1 MATTVGTES
10 TLEDLLEDLIALHY
24 DAADAYRTAID
35 RLDDARFRNR
45 LAEFRRDHCAT
56 SLNWRYP
63 LERGP
68 APSQRHQCLPPR
80 LAYLLN
86 FQPRDRVRRVRLDPV
101 NLAGQR
107 RCGAGRALRH
117 RDQHEP
123 VLLRNAVLFP
133 VILVR
138 HQLQAPLRHLVEFIW
153 ASTGGCRAYCAQ
165 V

>member
-10 TLEDLLEDLIALHY
+10 TLEDLLEDLVALHY

-80 LAYLLN
+80 LSLSAER
-86 FQPRDRVRRVRLDPV
+86 FSRVSASGECASIQSTWPDSDAAVRV
-101 NLAGQR
+101 
-107 RCGAGRALRH
+107 
-117 RDQHEP
+117 EP
-123 VLLRNAVLFP
+123 SGIA
-133 VILVR
+133 I
-138 HQLQAPLRHLVEFIW
+138 
-153 ASTGGCRAYCAQ
+153 STSRSCFGTRSCSQ
-165 V
+165 